1 MTGSP
6 VGRSHALQ
14 VMRADPQ
21 DEDDP
26 GVAEEEG
33 GGGEDEEEDELPQG
47 VGQAPGIVQP
57 EVCAQHHFRL

>member
-1 MTGSP
+1 
-6 VGRSHALQ
+6 
-14 VMRADPQ
+14 MRADPQ
-21 DEDDP
+21 DEDDS